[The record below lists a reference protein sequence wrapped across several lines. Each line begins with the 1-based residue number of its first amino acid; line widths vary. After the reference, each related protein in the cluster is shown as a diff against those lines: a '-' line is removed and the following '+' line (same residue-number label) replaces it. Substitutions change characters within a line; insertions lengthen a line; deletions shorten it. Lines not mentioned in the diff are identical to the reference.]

1 MGNVDEDKLV
11 NKEKNILEIARE
23 SWRMHNVSA
32 LEIFADIQ
40 HHGGVT
46 RLLDVTLNPYVA
58 TWFAVESDKHE
69 GYDARIFAISKDSE
83 NADPQTIENLK
94 ITDKDLRAKDP
105 FWHAWVSKDRE
116 LHNWGT
122 GDGRRIWVPPTYNN
136 RILAQNAAFLIDG
149 VPRSTKYNSSYF
161 AVKHPKNEKMKNNFW
176 KIRDIRSSSSI
187 PALLYNLEEGEEVR
201 KKNRRQ
207 KTGRKRN
214 LAPTFTFR
222 IKAEAKSEI
231 RRKLE
236 NVFGYISSV
245 IYPDIL
251 GLSIY
256 SRSQIYKD

>member
-1 MGNVDEDKLV
+1 M
-11 NKEKNILEIARE
+11 
-23 SWRMHNVSA
+23 
-32 LEIFADIQ
+32 
-40 HHGGVT
+40 
-46 RLLDVTLNPYVA
+46 
-58 TWFAVESDKHE
+58 
-69 GYDARIFAISKDSE
+69 
-83 NADPQTIENLK
+83 
-94 ITDKDLRAKDP
+94 
-105 FWHAWVSKDRE
+105 
-116 LHNWGT
+116 HNWGT

-161 AVKHPKNEKMKNNFW
+161 AVKHPKNEKTKNNFW
-176 KIRDIRSSSSI
+176 KIRDIRSSYSI

-222 IKAEAKSEI
+222 IKTEAKSEI
-231 RRKLE
+231 RRNLE
-236 NVFGYISSV
+236 NVFGYTSSV